1 MDSEGGG
8 GVMELTKAELDYLIG
23 LIEDNEQNHEYYGN
37 EEQYWKR
44 VKSVKDK
51 IRKLYHESEATN
63 NV

>member
-1 MDSEGGG
+1 
-8 GVMELTKAELDYLIG
+8 MELTKAELDYLIG